1 MLSGLSLLGLVRDDI
16 GAELCV
22 IGAWVTAVYPAQETR
37 VRPGT
42 QVRSLSDRKRS
53 DKDCADEIDGIRD
66 SHAVWPL
73 SRHRLVRVKE

>member
-42 QVRSLSDRKRS
+42 QVRSLSDRK
-53 DKDCADEIDGIRD
+53 DLIRIVQMK
-66 SHAVWPL
+66 SMEFAISTPSGRCLATVL
-73 SRHRLVRVKE
+73 SA